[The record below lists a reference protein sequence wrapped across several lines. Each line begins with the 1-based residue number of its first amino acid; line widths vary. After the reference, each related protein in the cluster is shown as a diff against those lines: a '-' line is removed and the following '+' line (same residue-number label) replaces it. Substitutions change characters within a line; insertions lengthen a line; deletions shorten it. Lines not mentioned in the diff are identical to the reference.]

1 MRLEG
6 SCYCCQLDTLTI
18 LLAAESPFC
27 FNAFLSLFFFCV
39 EEILQVL
46 FKQYFSSIQ
55 VFYLAPLLYSF
66 LVHIKVNKLFK
77 YIYIYLR
84 YQLSQK
90 NCTTN
95 TFIQSQ
101 QQLYREEKNITIA
114 KMVKVVKVVLFMEKV
129 FFKTSIRYF
138 ILLEFLKQ
146 YFTSIVVVF

>member
-27 FNAFLSLFFFCV
+27 FNAFLSLFFLCGRNSSSTF
-39 EEILQVL
+39 QAVL
-46 FKQYFSSIQ
+46 FQYTSI
-55 VFYLAPLLYSF
+55 LLSTIVV
-66 LVHIKVNKLFK
+66 LILHVKVNKLFK

-114 KMVKVVKVVLFMEKV
+114 KMVKVVLFMEKV

>member
-27 FNAFLSLFFFCV
+27 FNAFLSLFFCV

-55 VFYLAPLLYSF
+55 VFYLAPLLYSY

-90 NCTTN
+90 NCTTTN

-114 KMVKVVKVVLFMEKV
+114 KMVKVVLFMEKV

-146 YFTSIVVVF
+146 YVTSIVVVF